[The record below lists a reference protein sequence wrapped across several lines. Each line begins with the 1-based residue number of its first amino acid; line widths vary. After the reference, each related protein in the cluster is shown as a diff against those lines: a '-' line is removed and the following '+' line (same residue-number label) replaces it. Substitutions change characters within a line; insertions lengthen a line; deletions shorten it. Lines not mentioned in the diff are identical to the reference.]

1 MVLAKELDVDLT
13 HEFPKNMLELQAIIE
28 NKINDNNMNKLPKL
42 IKRNTIYESKFIN
55 LHKDKITTHLG
66 NTYDHHVLER
76 PFDSVVVI
84 IKNIQEKIAFVSSI
98 RYVQGIE
105 DSLELPAGGID
116 PNEEPVI
123 AAKREFREET
133 GFEAQNLSF
142 LGEFYPSNSMMTQKI
157 YVFSGE
163 FNETAERQGFDTE
176 EVNQT
181 FWFTLDEIKD
191 LIRSQKITCGVT
203 LSAVSLYMINN

>member
-1 MVLAKELDVDLT
+1 
-13 HEFPKNMLELQAIIE
+13 MLELQAIIE

>member
-1 MVLAKELDVDLT
+1 
-13 HEFPKNMLELQAIIE
+13 
-28 NKINDNNMNKLPKL
+28 MNKLPKF
-42 IKRNTIYESKFIN
+42 IKRTEVYDSDRIN
-55 LHKDKITTHLG
+55 LCLDTIETHSG
-66 NTYDHHVLER
+66 NTYDHHVIKSK
-76 PFDSVVVI
+76 FDSVALIV
-84 IKNIQEKIAFVSSI
+84 KNAKEQLAFVSSI

-116 PNEEPVI
+116 PNENPLD
-123 AAKREFREET
+123 AAKREFKEET

-157 YVFSGE
+157 HVFSGE
-163 FNETAERQGFDTE
+163 FNETIERQEFDTD

-181 FWFTLDEIKD
+181 FWFSLDEIKD

-203 LSAVSLYMINN
+203 LSALSLYMINN

>member
-1 MVLAKELDVDLT
+1 
-13 HEFPKNMLELQAIIE
+13 
-28 NKINDNNMNKLPKL
+28 MNKLPKK
-42 IKRNTIYESKFIN
+42 IDRNTIYESKFIN
-55 LHKDKITTHLG
+55 LHRDKITSHLG
-66 NTYDHHVLER
+66 KTYEHHVLES

-84 IKNIQEKIAFVSSI
+84 IKNIQDKIAFVSSI

-116 PNEEPVI
+116 LNEKTTD

-133 GFEAQNLSF
+133 GFEAHNLTF
-142 LGEFYPSNSMMTQKI
+142 LGKFYPSNSMMTQKI
-157 YVFSGE
+157 HVFSGE
-163 FNETAERQGFDTE
+163 FNETIERQEFDTD

-181 FWFTLDEIKD
+181 FWFSLDEIKD

-203 LSAVSLYMINN
+203 LSALSLYMINN